1 MAPRRDVHAL
11 CSLYVCFVPLPPA
24 ASNPASAQRVTS
36 AATSHTHTYG
46 RTLRTART
54 CVRWTGSAGATQPE
68 AEGTTERRAAS
79 PMPTAR
85 SGDAVTVVAGFGSV
99 PSRDCAAGMLGRRV
113 AGAQGLSAVV
123 VWLNFGHFGRHQ
135 RGLDTSSLNSGP
147 VRACARAAASDPDIC
162 LGFAASPL
170 SLSGR
175 SPIVPVPRAAAELFG
190 YCYWARRAHQGKRI
204 LRYK

>member
-1 MAPRRDVHAL
+1 
-11 CSLYVCFVPLPPA
+11 
-24 ASNPASAQRVTS
+24 
-36 AATSHTHTYG
+36 
-46 RTLRTART
+46 
-54 CVRWTGSAGATQPE
+54 
-68 AEGTTERRAAS
+68 
-79 PMPTAR
+79 
-85 SGDAVTVVAGFGSV
+85 
-99 PSRDCAAGMLGRRV
+99 MLGRRV

-123 VWLNFGHFGRHQ
+123 VWLNFGHFARHQ